1 MILVKPI
8 AADERNGMLKLNAM
22 VTYKD
27 LNSKL
32 AGHCGIVEDMI
43 PEKPNMVWVRWIGDL
58 SRKKENIGDLEE
70 I

>member
-1 MILVKPI
+1 
-8 AADERNGMLKLNAM
+8 MLKLNSI

-27 LNSKL
+27 LTSKL
-32 AGHCGIVEDMI
+32 AGHCGLVEGVVT
-43 PEKPNMVWVRWIGDL
+43 EKPNMVWVRWIGDN